1 MTNEQIIENAKQELL
16 AQGILKPTGRIL
28 IARLEDGSEIQMP
41 EAEEMHTYKAWKSRG
56 YYVRKG
62 EKAITRLSIWK
73 HIPKT
78 ETIPLQDGTLKEID
92 ASKVFL
98 QTAFFFSQ
106 SERTSSL
113 RRMKIPSPSI
123 SIPGYQFRGVSLRG
137 TQSSS

>member
-1 MTNEQIIENAKQELL
+1 MTNEQIIENAKQRLL
-16 AQGILKPTGRIL
+16 KEGLLKPTGRIRT
-28 IARLEDGSEIQMP
+28 ARLDDGSEIQIP
-41 EAEEMHTYKAWKSRG
+41 EAEEMHTYKAWKARG

-92 ASKVFL
+92 ASKMFL

-106 SERTSSL
+106 SQVDR
-113 RRMKIPSPSI
+113 IA
-123 SIPGYQFRGVSLRG
+123 
-137 TQSSS
+137 